1 MYSLQPFCSNKWEGE
16 SNVSSQYQDWLA
28 FAKEVA
34 KEAGKMISQARQTA
48 TFERDYK
55 LHHELVTS
63 TDVAVDTYLCEQ
75 IQARYPDHTILSEE
89 TFPDVSFADLTNDQV
104 VWVIDPID
112 GTVNFAHGHKHVAVS
127 IGLFIGSQRILGVV
141 HAPFLG
147 ETYHAIKGGGAY
159 CNSERIQVSQAQ
171 QIRNALV
178 ATGFPYQKDA
188 LPELIERL
196 SRVLS
201 VCQDVRRNGSAALD
215 LCWVASGRLDAYYE
229 SVKPWDMAAGALIAE
244 EAGARVGHF
253 SPISEAWPEVISG
266 ESLLVATPE
275 LYERVL
281 AEL

>member
-1 MYSLQPFCSNKWEGE
+1 M
-16 SNVSSQYQDWLA
+16 SSKYHDWLA
-28 FAKEVA
+28 FAKKIA
-34 KEAGKMISQARQTA
+34 IQAGSMILEARQTA
-48 TFERDYK
+48 SFERDYK

-63 TDVAVDTYLCEQ
+63 TDVAVDAYLCAQ
-75 IQARYPDHTILSEE
+75 IQTRYPQHTILSEE
-89 TFPDVSFADLTNDQV
+89 TFPDVSFDSLAEEQV

-141 HAPFLG
+141 HAPFLQ
-147 ETYHAIKGGGAY
+147 ETYYAVKNGGAF
-159 CNSERIQVSQAQ
+159 CNEQPIQVSHALQL
-171 QIRNALV
+171 RNALV

-196 SRVLS
+196 SRVLA

-215 LCWVASGRLDAYYE
+215 LCWVAAGRLDAYYE

-253 SPISEAWPEVISG
+253 LPMLDHWPEVISG
-266 ESLLVATPE
+266 EALLVATPE
-275 LYERVL
+275 LYESLL
-281 AEL
+281 ATL